1 MSVLVGPAWLSCSK
15 NLAKLVLPK
24 IPHPGYLIKF
34 PHSHPSPGNIWS
46 PGLLQQKSCHMGLA
60 RRPFYPWCLLLVS
73 FYPLTPTLLLS
84 YKPPLFLVV
93 FKVEPHLTFLQQNAM
108 AIDPTPIL
116 IVLNNVCLSVL
127 ASVMN
132 NIFFQHCTRS
142 NIKWRGRNNMKIIL
156 CFVSHTHTHRGEE
169 TLFKLLLRKGA
180 DQTIF
185 LPKQKADIKITFNSI
200 S

>member
-132 NIFFQHCTRS
+132 NFFFNTAPDQTS
-142 NIKWRGRNNMKIIL
+142 SG
-156 CFVSHTHTHRGEE
+156 GEE
-169 TLFKLLLRKGA
+169 ITGRLFYVLSLIHIPTEEKRPYSNFCLEKEQTKLSS
-180 DQTIF
+180 F
-185 LPKQKADIKITFNSI
+185 LNKKLT
-200 S
+200 